1 MRIYIAG
8 KVTGDENYQEKFDQA
23 EKVLASIGHE
33 PINPA
38 CLRLP
43 KSCSWKDYMSL
54 TLRMLDL
61 ADAVCLLPDWK
72 ESRGACV
79 EYGYAVAKDKIIVY
93 AEEILPEP
101 AANADPVRQPVPLP
115 SQNRRKK

>member
-8 KVTGDENYQEKFDQA
+8 KVTGDENYREKFNQA
-23 EKVLASIGHE
+23 EKALASIGHE

-38 CLRLP
+38 CLQLP

-101 AANADPVRQPVPLP
+101 AANADPVRQPVPPP